1 MSGLPV
7 VTYVATFERIG
18 RSRTVAPLTVTVE
31 DGEEAGDRFAERVDR
46 YARRHLGSHDVEVLV
61 YEDGGGSI
69 VVGGIRNAG
78 DFTWSRS

>member
-1 MSGLPV
+1 MSGPPL

-18 RSRTVAPLTVTVE
+18 RQRTVKSLSVTIE
-31 DGEEAGDRFAERVDR
+31 DGPEAGGRFAYHVDR
-46 YARRHLGSHDVEVLV
+46 YARRHLGSHDVEILV
-61 YEDGGGSI
+61 YEDGGGQI